1 MITLCIKY
9 ADSTVDITF
18 PCTENTLSIK
28 IKALHAMDHEG
39 DPFFVEAVIEPRK
52 IASFFETQ
60 FVDLDEVN

>member
-9 ADSTVDITF
+9 ADTTVDIAF
-18 PCTENTLSIK
+18 PCTENTL
-28 IKALHAMDHEG
+28 KAKLMVLHASDHEG
-39 DPFFVEAVIEPRK
+39 DPFFVEEVIEPRK